1 MKKYLNLLSIT
12 TMIAVILTS
21 LLLVSCKDSINEN
34 ATTGSVRLI
43 LKGDG
48 VVDSSKTIKPTD
60 TELTNAT
67 YKISG
72 TGPDS
77 KTVSE
82 TAYTSGTE
90 IKGLA
95 LGSWTF
101 TIKGYN
107 NTNPA
112 VEITSGTVTVNIA
125 ATPTP
130 VTTIV
135 NLAYLTA
142 GTGKLSFTFSWPST
156 DTNITNAKIILTPK
170 EGQADTYD
178 IPNLD
183 TIPSNSFSYQNATLS
198 PGVYTLNLKLLKG
211 STEIGYNYTDTVH
224 IYAGLTS
231 TATKAFTEGELPVN
245 APTITPSDSDASAKG
260 TLTERTI
267 TLASTT
273 NGSNIYYTTD
283 GTTDPTI
290 SSTKYTA
297 PFKINKNTLIKAIA
311 LKDGMFDSAITTSAK
326 FLVNAVAPTIKY
338 NNGAVVALPY
348 DANGKDVTLATTS
361 TGATIY
367 YTTGLGNLS
376 AAPTATDPTN
386 ATTDKF
392 VNNGTIKISQNT
404 QVKAMAYDVNDYV
417 ESAMTTANF
426 TMQAQTPTFVTAT
439 DTTFAYNASGT
450 DITINANTND
460 SIKWTTTDTANA
472 SGNGVTVNIKKNT
485 TVTATSYQT
494 NVFEDSDSATA
505 TYKVRLPLTVSLDAG
520 THTGQQKVTLT
531 SISDAKIYYTTD
543 GTTPTASTLTN
554 VKSGETITIDKSC
567 TLKAIA
573 VLADYENS
581 AVESRDYV
589 IVNNGSITINDPER
603 YTLTLTAPIA
613 IQDKTATVA
622 ELAQDKIFT
631 SSFKNKANADV
642 SSGVV
647 YAWYAD
653 GSETAIV
660 NATTSSYTLTGTQ
673 LMAGPHLIRVTA
685 TIDGRTYSEQFFY
698 TVTTK

>member
-450 DITINANTND
+450 DITITANTND

-472 SGNGVTVNIKKNT
+472 IGNGVTVNIKKNT

>member
-1 MKKYLNLLSIT
+1 M
-12 TMIAVILTS
+12 
-21 LLLVSCKDSINEN
+21 
-34 ATTGSVRLI
+34 
-43 LKGDG
+43 
-48 VVDSSKTIKPTD
+48 
-60 TELTNAT
+60 
-67 YKISG
+67 
-72 TGPDS
+72 
-77 KTVSE
+77 
-82 TAYTSGTE
+82 
-90 IKGLA
+90 
-95 LGSWTF
+95 
-101 TIKGYN
+101 
-107 NTNPA
+107 
-112 VEITSGTVTVNIA
+112 NIA

-135 NLAYLTA
+135 NLAYLKA

-224 IYAGLTS
+224 IYAGLIS

-273 NGSNIYYTTD
+273 NGSSIYYTTD
-283 GTTDPTI
+283 GSTDPTI

-426 TMQAQTPTFVTAT
+426 TMQAQTPTFVTVT

-485 TVTATSYQT
+485 TVTAISYQT

-603 YTLTLTAPIA
+603 YTLTLTAPQA
-613 IQDKTATVA
+613 IQDKTATAA
-622 ELAQDKIFT
+622 ELILDNVFT
-631 SSFKNKANADV
+631 TTFKNKANTDV
-642 SSGVV
+642 LSVV
-647 YAWYAD
+647 TYAWYAD
-653 GSETAIV
+653 GSENAIV
-660 NATTSSYTLTGTQ
+660 NATTGSYTLTGTQ

>member
-135 NLAYLTA
+135 NLAYLTE

-450 DITINANTND
+450 DITITANTND

-485 TVTATSYQT
+485 TVTAISYQT

>member
-135 NLAYLTA
+135 NLAYLTE

-273 NGSNIYYTTD
+273 NGSSIYYTTD

-367 YTTGLGNLS
+367 YTTGLSNLS

-485 TVTATSYQT
+485 TVTAKSYQT

>member
-273 NGSNIYYTTD
+273 NGSSIYYTTD
-283 GTTDPTI
+283 GSTDPTI

>member
-135 NLAYLTA
+135 NLAYLKA

-224 IYAGLTS
+224 IYAGLIS

-273 NGSNIYYTTD
+273 NGSSIYYTTD
-283 GTTDPTI
+283 GSTDPTI

-485 TVTATSYQT
+485 TVTAISYQT